1 MEAHYQYLVQILS
14 MIVKILSW
22 PNLHHES
29 KVLDMRKQ
37 TICILFKKEISGE
50 VLNEVDIIFIPF
62 LPKQA

>member
-1 MEAHYQYLVQILS
+1 MSLSVLSANSFHDHKNTFME
-14 MIVKILSW
+14 
-22 PNLHHES
+22 NLHHES
-29 KVLDMRKQ
+29 KALDMRKQ